1 MVISLPTAEFVPHWG
16 CRAVARLVAFQ
27 PATGTTFQLQR
38 RFFQLGALAE
48 PQRSGCDDFKG
59 NFKCVIIQERWV
71 IDILIINIT
80 YIYNYK
86 YMITLSIYDNIC
98 IYINIYDFK
107 WLETKPFQSIFVSE
121 DHHPKSASSAHQ
133 WMRVLRTEKAVSCAM
148 HGFNM
153 FQHKKNE
160 NGGFIS
166 VSAHYVWAFCWCP
179 TTPLD

>member
-1 MVISLPTAEFVPHWG
+1 
-16 CRAVARLVAFQ
+16 
-27 PATGTTFQLQR
+27 
-38 RFFQLGALAE
+38 
-48 PQRSGCDDFKG
+48 
-59 NFKCVIIQERWV
+59 
-71 IDILIINIT
+71 
-80 YIYNYK
+80 
-86 YMITLSIYDNIC
+86 MIALSIYDNIC
-98 IYINIYDFK
+98 IYIYINIYIYDFK